1 MGAAGELWS
10 IQVNYSPNEMMI
22 AASAREL
29 RRARVAFVGVG
40 LPNIVCNLA
49 QRLHSPGL
57 ELVYEAGVFGARPAR
72 LPLSIGDPTLVTG
85 SLNVCGMPELFQ
97 YYLQRGLIDV
107 GFLGAAQID
116 RFGNINTTVVGSYEK
131 PKVRLPGSGGAA
143 EIALLCDRI
152 LIITRLAKRTFPE
165 RVDFVTSP
173 GYLEG
178 GEARARLKLP
188 GRGPQAVITDY
199 CIFRFDPITHEMIL
213 ASVHPGGTVEQIRAQ
228 VGWDLHLAGEVETTP
243 PPSDEEL
250 RLIREDLDPQGLYS
264 R

>member
-1 MGAAGELWS
+1 M
-10 IQVNYSPNEMMI
+10 NYSPNEMMI

-29 RRARVAFVGVG
+29 SGARVAFVGVG

-85 SLNVCGMPELFQ
+85 SLSVCGMPELFQ
-97 YYLQRGLIDV
+97 YYLQRGLIEV

-143 EIALLCDRI
+143 DIAVLCDRI
-152 LIITRLAKRTFPE
+152 LVITRLAKRAFPE
-165 RVDFVTSP
+165 RVDFITSP
-173 GYLEG
+173 GYLDG
-178 GEARARLKLP
+178 GNARERLKLH
-188 GRGPQAVITDY
+188 GGGPQAVITDY
-199 CIFRFDPITHEMIL
+199 CIFRFDPETKEMIL
-213 ASVHPGGTVEQIRAQ
+213 ASVHPGAAVEEIRSQ
-228 VGWDLHLAGEVETTP
+228 VGWDLAVAENMQTTEP
-243 PPSDEEL
+243 PREEEL
-250 RLIREDLDPQGLYS
+250 RLIREDLDPPGFYS

>member
-1 MGAAGELWS
+1 MEYG
-10 IQVNYSPNEMMI
+10 PNELMI

-29 RRARVAFVGVG
+29 RGARVAFVGVG

-49 QRLHSPGL
+49 QRLHAPGL

-85 SLNVCGMPELFQ
+85 AVTVCGMPELFQ

-116 RFGNINTTVVGSYEK
+116 RYGNINTTVVGDYDR

-143 EIALLCDRI
+143 EIAVLCDRI
-152 LIITRLAKRTFPE
+152 LVITRLSKRAFPE
-165 RVDFVTSP
+165 KVDFITSP
-173 GYLEG
+173 GFLDG
-178 GEARARLKLP
+178 GSARDRLHVP
-188 GRGPQAVITDY
+188 GKGPQAVVTDY
-199 CIFRFDPITHEMIL
+199 CILRFDEQTHEMML
-213 ASVHPGGTVEQIRAQ
+213 ASLYPGATVEQVRAQ
-228 VGWDLHLAGEVETTP
+228 VGWELKVAENLTNTE
-243 PPSDEEL
+243 PPSPEEL
-250 RLIREDLDPQGLYS
+250 RLIREELDPQGLYS

>member
-1 MGAAGELWS
+1 MD
-10 IQVNYSPNEMMI
+10 YSPNEMMI

-29 RRARVAFVGVG
+29 KGARVAFVGVG

-49 QRLHSPGL
+49 QRLHAPGL

-85 SLNVCGMPELFQ
+85 AVNVCGMPELFQ

-116 RFGNINTTVVGSYEK
+116 RFANINTTVVGSYDK

-143 EIALLCDRI
+143 EIAVLCDRI
-152 LIITRLAKRTFPE
+152 LVITRLSKRAFPE
-165 RVDFVTSP
+165 KVDFITSP
-173 GYLEG
+173 GYLDG
-178 GEARARLKLP
+178 GDSREKLHVQ
-188 GRGPQAVITDY
+188 GKGPQAVITDY
-199 CIFRFDPITHEMIL
+199 CILRIDPETHELAL
-213 ASVHPGGTVEQIRAQ
+213 ASLHPGATVEQVQAQ
-228 VGWDLHLAGEVETTP
+228 VGWKLKVAPDLLTTEP
-243 PPSDEEL
+243 PTPEEL
-250 RLIREDLDPQGLYS
+250 RLIREELDPQGLYS

>member
-1 MGAAGELWS
+1 MT
-10 IQVNYSPNEMMI
+10 YSPNEMMI

-29 RRARVAFVGVG
+29 RGARVAFVGVG

-49 QRLHSPGL
+49 QRLHSPDL

-85 SLNVCGMPELFQ
+85 SLSVCGMPELFQ

-152 LIITRLAKRTFPE
+152 LIITRLAKRAFPE
-165 RVDFVTSP
+165 RVDFITSP
-173 GYLEG
+173 GYLNG
-178 GEARARLKLP
+178 GDAREQLKLR

-199 CIFRFDPITHEMIL
+199 CIFRFDPQTKEMVL
-213 ASVHPGGTVEQIRAQ
+213 ASVHPGATVEQIRAQ
-228 VGWDLHLAGEVETTP
+228 VGWDLRLAEDLQTTAPPGE
-243 PPSDEEL
+243 EEL

>member
-1 MGAAGELWS
+1 MD
-10 IQVNYSPNEMMI
+10 YSPNEMMI

-29 RRARVAFVGVG
+29 RGARVAFVGVG

-49 QRLHSPGL
+49 QRLHSPEL

-85 SLNVCGMPELFQ
+85 ALAVCSMAELFQ

-116 RFGNINTTVVGSYEK
+116 RFGNINTTVIGPYDR

-143 EIALLCDRI
+143 EIAVLCDRI
-152 LIITRLAKRTFPE
+152 LVITRLSKRAFPE
-165 RVDFVTSP
+165 KVDFITSP
-173 GYLEG
+173 GFLSG
-178 GEARARLKLP
+178 GDARERLGIR
-188 GRGPQAVITDY
+188 GRGPHAVITDY
-199 CIFRFDPITHEMIL
+199 CILKFDPQSKEMIL
-213 ASVHPGGTVEQIRAQ
+213 ASIHPGATVDQIRSQ
-228 VGWDLHLAGEVETTP
+228 VGWDLRVAADLQTTP
-243 PPSDEEL
+243 PPGEEEL
-250 RLIREDLDPQGLYS
+250 RLIRQELDPAGLYS

>member
-1 MGAAGELWS
+1 MD
-10 IQVNYSPNEMMI
+10 YSPNEMMI

-29 RRARVAFVGVG
+29 TNARVAFVGVG

-85 SLNVCGMPELFQ
+85 SLSVCGMPDLFQ

-152 LIITRLAKRTFPE
+152 LVITRLAKRAFPE
-165 RVDFVTSP
+165 RVDFITSP
-173 GYLEG
+173 GFLVG
-178 GEARARLKLP
+178 GNSRDRLHLR
-188 GRGPQAVITDY
+188 GGGPQAVVTDH
-199 CIFRFDPITHEMIL
+199 CIFRFNSETKEMVL
-213 ASVHPGGTVEQIRAQ
+213 GSLHPGATVEHVRTM
-228 VGWDLHLAGEVETTP
+228 VGWDLKVAEDMKTTE
-243 PPSDEEL
+243 PPSEQEL
-250 RLIREDLDPQGLYS
+250 RIIREDLDPLGLYS

>member
-1 MGAAGELWS
+1 MD
-10 IQVNYSPNEMMI
+10 YSPNEMMI

-29 RRARVAFVGVG
+29 RGARVAFVGVG

-49 QRLHSPGL
+49 QRSLAPGL

-85 SLNVCGMPELFQ
+85 AVNVCGMPELFQ

-116 RFGNINTTVVGSYEK
+116 RFGNINTTVVGNYDK

-143 EIALLCDRI
+143 EIAVLCERI
-152 LIITRLAKRTFPE
+152 LVITRLNKRAFPE
-165 RVDFVTSP
+165 KVDFITSP
-173 GYLEG
+173 GYLDG
-178 GEARARLKLP
+178 GDARAKLGVP
-188 GRGPQAVITDY
+188 GKGPQAVVTDY
-199 CIFRFDPITHEMIL
+199 CILRFDKESKEMVL
-213 ASVHPGGTVEQIRAQ
+213 ASLHPGATVEQVQAQ
-228 VGWDLHLAGEVETTP
+228 IGWKLAVADDLQTTEP
-243 PPSDEEL
+243 PTAEEL
-250 RLIREDLDPQGLYS
+250 RLIREELDPQRLYS

>member
-1 MGAAGELWS
+1 MDYTA
-10 IQVNYSPNEMMI
+10 NEMMI

-29 RRARVAFVGVG
+29 RGARVAFVGVG

-85 SLNVCGMPELFQ
+85 ALCVCAMPELFQ

-116 RFGNINTTVVGSYEK
+116 RFGNINTTVVGPYEK

-143 EIALLCDRI
+143 EIAVLCDR
-152 LIITRLAKRTFPE
+152 LLVITRLAKRAFPE
-165 RVDFVTSP
+165 RVDFITSP
-173 GYLEG
+173 GYLG
-178 GEARARLKLP
+178 GGDARERL
-188 GRGPQAVITDY
+188 GIRGGGPQAVITDY
-199 CIFRFDPITHEMIL
+199 CIFRFHPDTKEMVL
-213 ASVHPGGTVEQIRAQ
+213 DSMHPGVSVDQVRAQ
-228 VGWDLHLAGEVETTP
+228 VEWHLAVAPNLRTTDPPGE
-243 PPSDEEL
+243 EEL

>member
-1 MGAAGELWS
+1 MTAT
-10 IQVNYSPNEMMI
+10 NYSPSEMMI

-29 RRARVAFVGVG
+29 RGARVAFVGVG

-49 QRLHSPGL
+49 QRLHTPGL

-85 SLNVCGMPELFQ
+85 SLSVCGMPELFQ

-116 RFGNINTTVVGSYEK
+116 RFGNINTTVVGSYAK

-143 EIALLCDRI
+143 EIAVLCDH
-152 LIITRLAKRTFPE
+152 LLVITRLAKRAFPE
-165 RVDFVTSP
+165 RVDFITSP
-173 GYLEG
+173 GYLDG
-178 GEARARLKLP
+178 GDGRERLKLR
-188 GRGPQAVITDY
+188 GSGPQAVITDF
-199 CIFRFDPITHEMIL
+199 CTFRFDAVTKEMIL
-213 ASVHPGGTVEQIRAQ
+213 ASVHPGATVEQVRAQ
-228 VGWDLHLAGEVETTP
+228 VGWDLTVSANMQTTE

-250 RLIREDLDPQGLYS
+250 HLIREVLDPQGLYS

>member
-1 MGAAGELWS
+1 MDD
-10 IQVNYSPNEMMI
+10 YSPTELMI

-29 RRARVAFVGVG
+29 RGARVAFVGVG

-49 QRLHSPGL
+49 QHLHAPEL

-85 SLNVCGMPELFQ
+85 ALAVCSMPELFQ

-116 RFGNINTTVVGSYEK
+116 RFGNINTTVVGAYDK

-143 EIALLCDRI
+143 EISVLCDRI
-152 LIITRLAKRTFPE
+152 LVITRLSKRAFPA
-165 RVDFVTSP
+165 RVDFITSP
-173 GYLEG
+173 GYLDG
-178 GEARARLKLP
+178 GDARARLKVR

-199 CIFRFDPITHEMIL
+199 GIFRFDDQTKEMML
-213 ASVHPGGTVEQIRAQ
+213 ASIYPGATVEQIRAQ
-228 VGWDLHLAGEVETTP
+228 VGWDLRVADAEQLQTTAP
-243 PPSDEEL
+243 PTTEEL

>member
-1 MGAAGELWS
+1 M
-10 IQVNYSPNEMMI
+10 NYSPNEMMI

-29 RRARVAFVGVG
+29 RGARVSFVGVG

-85 SLNVCGMPELFQ
+85 ASTVCGMSELFQ

-116 RFGNINTTVVGSYEK
+116 RFGNINTTVVGAYDK

-143 EIALLCDRI
+143 EIAVLCDRI
-152 LIITRLAKRTFPE
+152 LVITRLSKRAFPE
-165 RVDFVTSP
+165 RVDFITSP
-173 GYLEG
+173 GFLDG
-178 GEARARLKLP
+178 GTARERLHIR
-188 GRGPQAVITDY
+188 GRGPQAVITDQ
-199 CIFRFDPITHEMIL
+199 CIFRFDDQTHEMVL
-213 ASVHPGGTVEQIRAQ
+213 ASLHPGATVGKVREN
-228 VGWDLHLAGEVETTP
+228 VGWGLHVIEDLQTTEP
-243 PPSDEEL
+243 PTEAEL

>member
-1 MGAAGELWS
+1 MD
-10 IQVNYSPNEMMI
+10 YSSNEMMI
-22 AASAREL
+22 AAAAREL
-29 RRARVAFVGVG
+29 TGARVAFVGVG

-49 QRLHSPGL
+49 QRSHAPDL

-85 SLNVCGMPELFQ
+85 AASVMGMPDLFQ

-116 RFGNINTTVVGSYEK
+116 RFGNINTTVVGDYHQ

-143 EIALLCDRI
+143 EIAILCGRI
-152 LIITRLAKRTFPE
+152 LVITRLSKRAFPE

-173 GYLEG
+173 GHLEG
-178 GEARARLKLP
+178 GKARENLKIST
-188 GRGPQAVITDY
+188 RGPEAVITDQ
-199 CIFRFDPITHEMIL
+199 CILRFDLETKEMFVESL
-213 ASVHPGGTVEQIRAQ
+213 YPGATLEKIRENIGWNVK
-228 VGWDLHLAGEVETTP
+228 VGNPLGATP
-243 PPSDEEL
+243 PPTNEEL
-250 RLIREDLDPQGLYS
+250 RLIREELDPKGLYS

>member
-1 MGAAGELWS
+1 MD
-10 IQVNYSPNEMMI
+10 YSPNEMMI

-29 RRARVAFVGVG
+29 RGAHVAFVGVG

-49 QRLHSPGL
+49 QRLHAPDL

-85 SLNVCGMPELFQ
+85 AISVCGMPELFQ

-116 RFGNINTTVVGSYEK
+116 RFGNINTTVVGNYDR

-143 EIALLCDRI
+143 EIAVLCDRV
-152 LIITRLAKRTFPE
+152 LVITRLNKRAFPE
-165 RVDFVTSP
+165 KVDFITSP
-173 GYLEG
+173 GYLDG
-178 GEARARLKLP
+178 GDTREKLRVP
-188 GRGPQAVITDY
+188 GKGPQAVITDY
-199 CIFRFDPITHEMIL
+199 CILRIDPESKELAL
-213 ASVHPGGTVEQIRAQ
+213 ASLHPGATVEQVQAQ
-228 VGWDLHLAGEVETTP
+228 VGWKLKLAGDLLTTE
-243 PPSDEEL
+243 PPSREEL
-250 RLIREDLDPQGLYS
+250 QLIREELDPQGLYS